1 MRKLNSPHGSARMCR
16 FVKSGM
22 LSRQYLLMK
31 CLIEISGSLSFK
43 KSLKNLDHRAKH
55 QMYLLLLAVTD
66 LNNVSY
72 FNGNHYESLSVNSQ
86 FGNIAR
92 ENPSLFYCG
101 VKVIWIINMS
111 TIPLSMV

>member
-1 MRKLNSPHGSARMCR
+1 
-16 FVKSGM
+16 M
-22 LSRQYLLMK
+22 LSPQYLLVK
-31 CLIEISGSLSFK
+31 CLIEIGGNLSFK
-43 KSLKNLDHRAKH
+43 KPLKNLDHRVKH
-55 QMYLLLLAVTD
+55 QMYLLLLAPAD
-66 LNNVSY
+66 QNSVSY
-72 FNGNHYESLSVNSQ
+72 FNGNHYESLGVNSQ